1 MKEATAIPGVEIW
14 SIYKLN
20 EMAEKSSIQA
30 ELRRNQKQLP
40 KQPVKSLPDDYTDT
54 STLGKQKI
62 TVYNLLK
69 RQGFL

>member
-1 MKEATAIPGVEIW
+1 MKEATAIPGVEKW
-14 SIYKLN
+14 NIYKLN

-40 KQPVKSLPDDYTDT
+40 KQPVKYLLDDYTDT